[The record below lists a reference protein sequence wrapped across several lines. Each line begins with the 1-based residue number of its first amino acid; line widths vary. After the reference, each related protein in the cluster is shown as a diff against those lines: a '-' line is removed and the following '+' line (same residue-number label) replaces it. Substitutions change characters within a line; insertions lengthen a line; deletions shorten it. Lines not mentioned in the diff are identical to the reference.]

1 MWLGRGSALRVGGRR
16 GHLSQCG
23 RESIKLP
30 VYRVAFKGFTPTPLH
45 ERTYHQEFK
54 DYSEATA
61 ELEHQHAR
69 AEEPAGRE
77 LPAPPLS
84 TLAINKAKG
93 LMARGGAASEDS
105 AARENDGGISKLAIQ
120 VTGVPPD
127 G

>member
-1 MWLGRGSALRVGGRR
+1 VPIYSFVCECGWEEDRR
-16 GHLSQCG
+16 CGWGADEVTCPECG

-69 AEEPAGRE
+69 AEEQAGRK
-77 LPAPPLS
+77 LPTPPLS

-93 LMARGGAASEDS
+93 LMARGVTSSEDWK
-105 AARENDGGISKLAIQ
+105 AREKH
-120 VTGVPPD
+120 
-127 G
+127 